1 MIALPII
8 ATLKRIPTFA
18 WYILAGVALIAA
30 FLIWDARDDKAAVE
44 AANNAVE
51 AEAGKAREAAAGQR
65 VKDALDLQAE
75 EKELKDVIQ
84 QAPEGDLSPA
94 AHARACELLR
104 RQGRFPTTC
113 GPQSGN

>member
-51 AEAGKAREAAAGQR
+51 VEAGKAREEAAEQR